1 MSAHDDSLANRRSS
15 PRIPAQILVR
25 VRSLEELVT
34 SYTSDLSQG
43 GIYVTGAPR
52 LPVGAEAEV
61 SLELPDGLP
70 PAVLRAR
77 VAYVLGPSE
86 ARAAGKVP
94 GMGMQFH
101 EADAGSLAQRI
112 ADCLA
117 STVPPDGTTDHLSLR
132 VLVVED
138 SSSYRTEIVSAL
150 RDAGHRVSTAD
161 DGLSGLGKALKE
173 MPDVVLSDVNMPT
186 MDGWQM
192 LRILRSRPAT
202 RRIPVIFLTTLGSE
216 RDRLRG
222 YEAGVDDYL
231 AKPFERAELLQRVLS
246 THARVRAREEAARSA
261 AVTAL
266 SGDLRL
272 VSLPSVLAFAEA
284 ERRSG
289 VLVVRGARG
298 ELRVA
303 IAEGLVVRV
312 DLPASAGPPPPT
324 LFERLMVALDTKEG
338 RFELSTIPVPDGDEV
353 VSVQGALLEH
363 ARRSDERGR

>member
-1 MSAHDDSLANRRSS
+1 MSEHDDSLANRRSS

-34 SYTSDLSQG
+34 TYTSDLSQG
-43 GIYVTGAPR
+43 GVYVTGAPR
-52 LPVGAEAEV
+52 LAVGDEADV

-70 PAVLRAR
+70 PALLRAR
-77 VAYVLGPSE
+77 VAYVLRDPE

-94 GMGMQFH
+94 GMGMQFID
-101 EADAGSLAQRI
+101 ADTSALSQRI

-117 STVPPDGTTDHLSLR
+117 STVEAEGSTDELSLR

-138 SSSYRTEIVSAL
+138 SSAYRAEIVGAL
-150 RDAGHRVSTAD
+150 REAGHRVSTAD
-161 DGLSGLGKALKE
+161 DGLAGLGKAVKE
-173 MPDVVLSDVNMPT
+173 LPDVVLSDVNMPT

-202 RRIPVIFLTTLGSE
+202 RRIPVIFLTTLGTE

-231 AKPFERAELLQRVLS
+231 AKPFGRGELITRVLQ
-246 THARVRAREEAARSA
+246 THARVKAREEAPKGAGT
-261 AVTAL
+261 TAL
-266 SGDLRL
+266 SGDLKL

-284 ERRSG
+284 ERRTG
-289 VLVVRGARG
+289 VLVVRGSRG

-303 IAEGLVVRV
+303 ISSGHVVRV
-312 DLPASAGPPPPT
+312 DLPAGSAPPAT
-324 LFERLMVALDTKEG
+324 LFERLMVALDTKDG
-338 RFELSTIPVPDGDEV
+338 RFELSTLPVPEGDEV